1 MSITTFTEKPTDEG
15 ETEPAKSEPEKG
27 KSNMWD
33 VLLKF
38 DLTRHLKCFL
48 RNAASL
54 FPVYLL
60 IGGADYRAMMASLDE
75 N

>member
-15 ETEPAKSEPEKG
+15 ETEPAKSEPEEG

-33 VLLKF
+33 ILLKCY
-38 DLTRHLKCFL
+38 LTGHLKCYL

-54 FPVYLL
+54 SPVVSVNWRCRLVNYYGLF
-60 IGGADYRAMMASLDE
+60 G
-75 N
+75 

>member
-1 MSITTFTEKPTDEG
+1 MSTEKPTDED

-33 VLLKF
+33 VLLKC
-38 DLTRHLKCFL
+38 DLTRHLKCYL

-54 FPVYLL
+54 FPVYSYLL
-60 IGGADYRAMMASLDE
+60 IGGADYRAMMASLDD